1 MGLYLCVFRGD
12 EELEGVEVGG
22 YDDFER
28 FRVTARELDRR
39 VFRRFSTLSAE
50 VKPNTHWSPREAAR
64 LSRELAA
71 LGDEL
76 RKLPPRPFAQG
87 SWQEQ
92 VSRELGRAPTSLY
105 DCFIDVDGEPLVE
118 RLLGLCRVS
127 TDAREPILFQ

>member
-28 FRVTARELDRR
+28 FRVTARALDRR
-39 VFRRFSTLSAE
+39 VFRRFGTLRAD

-64 LSRELAA
+64 LARELAA
-71 LGDEL
+71 LGDRL
-76 RKLPPRPFAQG
+76 RQLPPRPFAQG

-92 VSRELGRAPTSLY
+92 VSRERGRAPASLY
-105 DCFIDVDGEPLVE
+105 DCFIDVDGEPLLE

-127 TDAREPILFQ
+127 IETREPSLFQ